1 MIEYM
6 ADNNEM
12 LIQILQKLNN
22 FQLQTTAAFSEV
34 RAEIK
39 KSREIENEH
48 WQENLRRWDENDK
61 AAGWTRQI
69 NVTADGDP
77 DREALAFK
85 KALLLEV
92 LNLTIP
98 GVPCIYQGDEYGQCG
113 ANDPDNRRMMR
124 FSGLTDNEKRMRNEV
139 NALIRFRRQSM
150 PLLYG
155 DYVERFCNDSVLLFT
170 RTYMGETVVVGI
182 NNSDKE

>member
-1 MIEYM
+1 MGNIFGNPDKPRFI
-6 ADNNEM
+6 A
-12 LIQILQKLNN
+12 LVGG
-22 FQLQTTAAFSEV
+22 AV
-34 RAEIK
+34 
-39 KSREIENEH
+39 
-48 WQENLRRWDENDK
+48 RWDENDK

-77 DREALAFK
+77 EREALAFK

-124 FSGLTDNEKRMRNEV
+124 FSGLTDNELRMRKEV

-182 NNSDKE
+182 NNSDKEWVSDCGNITIPANSFILRNKTPQCGSKCKK